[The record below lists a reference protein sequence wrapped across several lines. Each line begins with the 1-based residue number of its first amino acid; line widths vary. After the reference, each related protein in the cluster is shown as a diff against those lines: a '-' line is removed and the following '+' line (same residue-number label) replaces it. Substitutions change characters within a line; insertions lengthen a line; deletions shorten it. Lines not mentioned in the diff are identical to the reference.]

1 MTIWNFDLGAAPR
14 GKFVVKHR
22 TAGKAD
28 FDTRQFAPDRIILA
42 TKCGKVTNSHYL
54 PDEKRWLMLHDGE
67 QPVAWMHRRPG
78 VALPD
83 HPHSLPTL
91 SSEAAN
97 SPAETSSPPSGAH
110 SLVGAVA

>member
-1 MTIWNFDLGAAPR
+1 MSGWNFDIGSAPR

-78 VALPD
+78 LALPD
-83 HPHSLPTL
+83 HPHSLL
-91 SSEAAN
+91 A
-97 SPAETSSPPSGAH
+97 G
-110 SLVGAVA
+110 VA